1 LLIKCSPAIR
11 FQFADTFVLI
21 KEKSQG

>member
-11 FQFADTFVLI
+11 FQFAETFVLI